1 MQAIFVELL
10 HMSILASIAI
20 GLVVIARAFFGLMR
34 VPKKLTYIL
43 WIIPFI
49 RLVCPFAFESNLSIM
64 PERIAEYS
72 PEETLIEKEYLQY
85 GQYDEEFLSG
95 EVWNYESQIG
105 SEKSETITENS
116 IQGENVADN
125 REEQKNTYEMSDI
138 NNSIKTIDIISLV
151 WVVGV
156 CVITLFGIGSFLRIK
171 KRLIGSVSVSNDV
184 YVSDYLDTAFVMGVI
199 RPRIYA
205 PSYISDEELEYVVSH
220 ERQHIRRRDYII
232 KPIAYFITAVHWFN
246 PIVWLAYYLLVQD
259 MEMSCDEGVIG
270 KIGLDKRDS
279 YAKAL
284 LNISSERVKAVSIPI
299 AFAEGS
305 TERRVKNI
313 MKAGKPIF
321 FVCVIAVV
329 MVVVLGVV
337 LLTNPSDDNIK
348 DTSVTEPELITSE
361 ETTVSGDDMYP
372 DGENYSYERDISS
385 AYIKE
390 DMTIG
395 ADGPILDYVDDHKVI
410 FHGYV
415 GLFVYSLDDAKIL
428 DSIDLESIG
437 CNTTQGDNAC
447 NVTVSSDGRYVYFT
461 KNEADVYR
469 YDTVDHKLVYAQG
482 HEMLEES
489 TDNIFMGLL
498 PSDKYIN
505 LSENGGFTSR
515 NCVEV
520 TDGVYGYLECQSG
533 LWKDICYVESD
544 MVYMLYECEEQLED
558 LINDMEENVSE
569 QINQ

>member
-64 PERIAEYS
+64 PEIIAEYS
-72 PEETLIEKEYLQY
+72 SEEILIEKGYLQY
-85 GQYDEEFLSG
+85 GQYDEDFLSG
-95 EVWNYESQIG
+95 EVWNYESQIV

-138 NNSIKTIDIISLV
+138 INSIKPIDIISLV

-156 CVITLFGIGSFLRIK
+156 CVIALYGIGSFLRIK
-171 KRLIGSVSVSNDV
+171 KRLIGSVSISNDV

-220 ERQHIRRRDYII
+220 ERQHISRRDYII

-284 LNISSERVKAVSIPI
+284 LNISSVSVKAVSIPI

-305 TERRVKNI
+305 TKRRVKNI

-321 FVCVIAVV
+321 FVCVIAAV

-337 LLTNPSDDNIK
+337 LLTNPSDDM
-348 DTSVTEPELITSE
+348 S
-361 ETTVSGDDMYP
+361 P
-372 DGENYSYERDISS
+372 DGENYSYERDISG
-385 AYIKE
+385 AYITE

-395 ADGPILDYVDDHKVI
+395 ADGPILDYVDEHKVI
-410 FHGYV
+410 YHGYA
-415 GLFVYSLDDAKIL
+415 GLFVYNIDDAKVL
-428 DSIDLESIG
+428 NSIDLESIG
-437 CNTTQGDNAC
+437 CNITQGDNAC

-469 YDTVDHKLVYAQG
+469 YDTVDHKLIYAQG

-505 LSENGGFTSR
+505 HSENRGFISR
-515 NCVEV
+515 SCVEV
-520 TDGVYGYLECQSG
+520 TDGVYGYLECKSG

-544 MVYMLYECEEQLED
+544 MVYMLNECEEQLED
-558 LINDMEENVSE
+558 LINDMEENVAE
-569 QINQ
+569 QIN

>member
-220 ERQHIRRRDYII
+220 ERQHIRRRD
-232 KPIAYFITAVHWFN
+232 
-246 PIVWLAYYLLVQD
+246 
-259 MEMSCDEGVIG
+259 
-270 KIGLDKRDS
+270 
-279 YAKAL
+279 
-284 LNISSERVKAVSIPI
+284 
-299 AFAEGS
+299 
-305 TERRVKNI
+305 
-313 MKAGKPIF
+313 
-321 FVCVIAVV
+321 
-329 MVVVLGVV
+329 
-337 LLTNPSDDNIK
+337 
-348 DTSVTEPELITSE
+348 
-361 ETTVSGDDMYP
+361 
-372 DGENYSYERDISS
+372 
-385 AYIKE
+385 
-390 DMTIG
+390 
-395 ADGPILDYVDDHKVI
+395 
-410 FHGYV
+410 
-415 GLFVYSLDDAKIL
+415 
-428 DSIDLESIG
+428 
-437 CNTTQGDNAC
+437 
-447 NVTVSSDGRYVYFT
+447 
-461 KNEADVYR
+461 
-469 YDTVDHKLVYAQG
+469 
-482 HEMLEES
+482 
-489 TDNIFMGLL
+489 
-498 PSDKYIN
+498 
-505 LSENGGFTSR
+505 LS
-515 NCVEV
+515 
-520 TDGVYGYLECQSG
+520 
-533 LWKDICYVESD
+533 
-544 MVYMLYECEEQLED
+544 
-558 LINDMEENVSE
+558 
-569 QINQ
+569 